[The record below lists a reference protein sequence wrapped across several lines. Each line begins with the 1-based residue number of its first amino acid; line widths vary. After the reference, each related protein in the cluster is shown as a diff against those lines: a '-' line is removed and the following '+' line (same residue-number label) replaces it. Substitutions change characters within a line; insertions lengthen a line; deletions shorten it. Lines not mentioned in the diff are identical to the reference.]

1 MHLYQRLN
9 QAGFSHSLVT
19 ALYFMVSLMLLI
31 AVILVNSYYIYL
43 FLLPVI
49 LIGYIIDKKFAIPFN
64 STK

>member
-19 ALYFMVSLMLLI
+19 LTYFLMSIILLI
-31 AVILVNSYYIYL
+31 AVILVNIIIYIYFFYL
-43 FLLPVI
+43 SS